1 MGNEWL
7 GGCEKEHISL
17 SLNQAT
23 KILNLRLQVYDLN
36 GNLISTKQNISTVS
50 MLDLQTYAAGL
61 YFVRIID
68 QSTGDVLDTKKLVK
82 F

>member
-1 MGNEWL
+1 
-7 GGCEKEHISL
+7 
-17 SLNQAT
+17 
-23 KILNLRLQVYDLN
+23 
-36 GNLISTKQNISTVS
+36 